1 MASISTGGG
10 HGGKKAVDHE
20 IPLIPFIDLLLCC
33 IMFLLVT
40 AVWNQ
45 LASVQAH
52 LDGPG
57 VPSPHSIDTPPPPL
71 PIAVLVRADGYL
83 LSSDAGDEVQ
93 IPLASEGTYDIGA
106 LTEHLT
112 TRRRLDPNRTEAI
125 VSADDGVQYAEVVQT
140 MDVLAGSGFPHVTVS
155 GNL

>member
-57 VPSPHSIDTPPPPL
+57 VPSPNSIDTPLPPL
-71 PIAVLVRADGYL
+71 PIAVLVQANGYR

-93 IPLASEGTYDIGA
+93 IPLASTGDYDTAA
-106 LTEHLT
+106 LTEQLT
-112 TRRRLDPNRTEAI
+112 TRRRLDPNRTQAI
-125 VSADDGVQYAEVVQT
+125 VSADDGVQYADVVQA
-140 MDVLAGSGFPHVTVS
+140 MDLLAGNGYPHVTVS